1 MIRADDPRVTAY
13 ALGETD
19 ETDRLAVE
27 AAMAAD
33 PEVREAVA
41 SVRATARTA
50 TEALAAEGA
59 VALTDPQRAS
69 VLATFETS
77 RADAHPRAVPPRAR
91 RWAPFATGLAAA
103 AGLLGILLPGAMQPG
118 GGGLEAP
125 GSGSVARETAE
136 HEPAQGYLLVA
147 GDGDDGASRLGPAAT
162 GKDAASAGDKRRV
175 LDAQP
180 DFEESA
186 PIQGGDVSGY
196 RLEALPPPP
205 TAGSGAAPVIE
216 FDGDVPVVTGPHS
229 EPIDTFRGRF
239 GGKVEASKGDGSTFR
254 GSGGAVPPGLR
265 EPSDPTPPPP
275 PPPTT
280 PPPPTS
286 SASTPVVVG
295 RVQPLGPVA
304 PALQGVPNPT
314 TPTVESAGGESYE
327 GAVESGFLR
336 VTDARLSSFSVD
348 VDTASYANVR
358 RMLRDGQRP
367 PPDAV
372 RIEEMVNY
380 FRYAYP
386 APTGSDAFAVHVE
399 SSTCPWDAKHR
410 LVRVALKGREIARAA
425 RPPMNLVFLLDVS
438 GSMNQPN
445 KLPLVQASM
454 RMLLEELEERDT
466 VAIVVY
472 AGSSGLVLPPT
483 SCEKKADIQR
493 AIDDLR
499 AGGSTNGAAGI
510 QLAYDTAR
518 SAFISGG
525 VNRVV
530 LATDGDFNVG
540 VTSREGLLAL
550 IEEQAKSGVF
560 LTCLGYGMGNLKDA
574 TLEMLA
580 DKGNGN
586 YGYVDSTR
594 EARKVL
600 VDDASGTLVTIAK
613 DVKIQV
619 EFNPA
624 TVAAYRLVGY
634 DNRRLADRDF
644 ADDTKDAGEVGAGHA
659 VTVFY
664 EVIPAGGD
672 VTPATTSEEEPLRY
686 GPKTASATPTTP
698 ATPADGVSRESL
710 TVRVRWKE
718 PTGTTSTKREFPFTD
733 AGADYAKASAD
744 FRFAAAVAAFGLVVK
759 QSPHRGTAT
768 LEAVAELATDGLAS
782 DPGGY
787 RAEFAELV
795 ARARTLIPGR

>member
-50 TEALAAEGA
+50 TEALAAGGA
-59 VALTDPQRAS
+59 VALTDPQRAI
-69 VLATFETS
+69 VLAAFETS
-77 RADAHPRAVPPRAR
+77 RADAHLRAVPSRAR

-103 AGLLGILLPGAMQPG
+103 AGLLGILLPSAMQPG

-125 GSGSVARETAE
+125 VSSSGADATAE
-136 HEPAQGYLLVA
+136 SYGRTAEGYLLVA
-147 GDGDDGASRLGPAAT
+147 GDGDNGPSLLGAGANGRNPVTAVDKLQVRV
-162 GKDAASAGDKRRV
+162 GDVQREV
-175 LDAQP
+175 DE
-180 DFEESA
+180 DEWSV
-186 PIQGGDVSGY
+186 GGDLSGFSVP
-196 RLEALPPPP
+196 RAP
-205 TAGSGAAPVIE
+205 TSGSGATIVKRGDREFSSRFRQKFEAP
-216 FDGDVPVVTGPHS
+216 
-229 EPIDTFRGRF
+229 
-239 GGKVEASKGDGSTFR
+239 KGDGSTFTGPG
-254 GSGGAVPPGLR
+254 GSVAPGLR
-265 EPSDPTPPPP
+265 EPRDPL
-275 PPPTT
+275 
-280 PPPPTS
+280 PPTS
-286 SASTPVVVG
+286 SASTPVIVG
-295 RVQPLGPVA
+295 RVQPLGPVT
-304 PALQGVPNPT
+304 PALSGVPNPT
-314 TPTVESAGGESYE
+314 SPTAESAGGESYE

-336 VTDARLSSFSVD
+336 VTDARLSTFSVD

-358 RMLRDGQRP
+358 RMLRDGHRP

-386 APTGSDAFAVHVE
+386 APTGSDAFAVYVE

-672 VTPATTSEEEPLRY
+672 VTSARTSEEEPLRY

-698 ATPADGVSRESL
+698 AMPADGVSRESL